1 MSVFAANPGK
11 EMEPAMSIQNASIPN
26 TGDLSSERKTVQ
38 RDAFWADALESAS
51 MLLWIATHLPNPKQY
66 PFL

>member
-1 MSVFAANPGK
+1 MRVFAAKPGK
-11 EMEPAMSIQNASIPN
+11 EMEPATSIQNASIPN

-51 MLLWIATHLPNPKQY
+51 ILLWIVTHSPNPGQ
-66 PFL
+66 

>member
-11 EMEPAMSIQNASIPN
+11 EMKQATSIPN